1 MQLSVSMAE
10 IIPFLFN
17 FLGFYMEENLYRVQ
31 ETIEQ
36 QFKYDTI
43 QRNVNDLVD
52 NQNCLRWK

>member
-1 MQLSVSMAE
+1 MAE
-10 IIPFLFN
+10 IVPFLFN
-17 FLGFYMEENLYRVQ
+17 LLGFYMEENLYRVQ